1 MSDSTPKERQTP
13 RSRFQPKKRVGMR
26 LEERDEQILCDLF
39 LHRLMS
45 RSQIEKLYFS
55 STVRCNARLRLLFD
69 HKFVLRHF
77 PPAAPFGAQA
87 IYSVGKAALP
97 LVSRRLEMDLLE
109 VTRYY
114 RRTQTPTFIEHTLSV
129 VDIWMKFQQETEASE
144 RVALDLWL
152 AEMQCRHDWTI
163 RASGDKWHKEAF
175 KPDGFVRLKVEG
187 NYHNFFIESDLG
199 HTSSKQFT
207 GKLLTHTR
215 YEDSGLFE
223 QTYGCPSFRTLVITT
238 GQRRLKNLCELAV
251 ENETDLFWFTTFAE
265 IENNSVLDG
274 VWRSPRTSEVVR
286 LVA

>member
-1 MSDSTPKERQTP
+1 MSGSTSKGKQAP
-13 RSRFQPKKRVGMR
+13 RSRFQPKKNVGMR

-45 RSQIEKLYFS
+45 RSQIEQLYFS

-87 IYSVGKAALP
+87 IYSVGKAAL
-97 LVSRRLEMDLLE
+97 LIVSRRLEMDMPE

-129 VDIWMKFQQETEASE
+129 VDIWMKFQQATDENDD
-144 RVALDLWL
+144 VNFDLWL
-152 AEMQCRHDWTI
+152 AEMQCRATWDI
-163 RASGDKWHKEAF
+163 RATGGKWWKESF
-175 KPDGFVRLKVEG
+175 KPDGFVRLEAAG
-187 NYHNFFIESDLG
+187 EYHNFFIESDLG

-207 GKLLTHTR
+207 GKLLTHAR
-215 YEDSGLFE
+215 YQDSGLFE
-223 QTYGCPSFRTLVITT
+223 ETYGCPSFRTLVITT

-274 VWRSPRTSEVVR
+274 IWHNPQTSELGW
-286 LVA
+286 LVE